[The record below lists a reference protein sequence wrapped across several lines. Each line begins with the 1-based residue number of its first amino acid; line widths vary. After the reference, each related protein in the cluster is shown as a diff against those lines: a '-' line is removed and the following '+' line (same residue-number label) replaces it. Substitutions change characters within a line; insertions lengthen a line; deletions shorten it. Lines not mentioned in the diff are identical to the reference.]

1 MNKSYR
7 SIYNE
12 ATGAWVAVSET
23 TSARGKKSSGKKAA
37 VAAVIALHL
46 AVSGSAYAANAGLAG
61 GTNVGTTGT
70 GMGTTNANHQ
80 AVTLSG
86 DDDYCGSMNIAGRTN
101 VAGGHTTT
109 AGITP
114 SVLYSAI
121 INNST
126 GYAWPGET
134 IFNTYTAGGV
144 SWDAGGSV
152 STAGQGYASTLVNAQ
167 PHGYGVGW

>member
-101 VAGGHTTT
+101 VAGGHHDCGHYPFCSLQRHHQQLNWLCM
-109 AGITP
+109 ARRNHLQH
-114 SVLYSAI
+114 LYVPVA
-121 INNST
+121 
-126 GYAWPGET
+126 
-134 IFNTYTAGGV
+134 
-144 SWDAGGSV
+144 
-152 STAGQGYASTLVNAQ
+152 
-167 PHGYGVGW
+167 

>member
-61 GTNVGTTGT
+61 GPT
-70 GMGTTNANHQ
+70 
-80 AVTLSG
+80 SG
-86 DDDYCGSMNIAGRTN
+86 PLALEWAPPMPTIRPSPYP
-101 VAGGHTTT
+101 VTTT
-109 AGITP
+109 TVA
-114 SVLYSAI
+114 V
-121 INNST
+121 
-126 GYAWPGET
+126 
-134 IFNTYTAGGV
+134 
-144 SWDAGGSV
+144 
-152 STAGQGYASTLVNAQ
+152 
-167 PHGYGVGW
+167 